1 MKITKSQLRKI
12 IAEELNEGWEQA
24 LAASEPDA
32 LFARLRE
39 LYEDLHLLLSDM
51 ETAGIEDEVL
61 ESTDRA
67 VKRLV
72 DALKVYRQ
80 HNRIEVTGAI

>member
-1 MKITKSQLRKI
+1 MKITKSQLRQI
-12 IAEELNEGWEQA
+12 IKEELDEGWEQA
-24 LAASEPDA
+24 LTASEPEA

-61 ESTDRA
+61 EPTDRA

-80 HNRIEVTGAI
+80 HNRIEVTRDI

>member
-32 LFARLRE
+32 VIERLRG

-51 ETAGIEDEVL
+51 ETAGVEPEVL
-61 ESTDRA
+61 ESTNQA
-67 VKRLV
+67 VQRLV
-72 DALKVYRQ
+72 DAIK
-80 HNRIEVTGAI
+80 ITGGI

>member
-32 LFARLRE
+32 LLERLRG

-51 ETAGIEDEVL
+51 ETAGVEPEVL
-61 ESTDRA
+61 ESTNQA
-67 VKRLV
+67 VQRLV
-72 DALKVYRQ
+72 DALK
-80 HNRIEVTGAI
+80 ITGGI